1 LPSVQAGR
9 RVHGAAEIPPKEE
22 ISMKAALPIRLA
34 IAAVFFAF
42 AGTQAAPAADAP
54 VTPKEGWYKTVIDLK
69 AFSEYAVIPT
79 RDDVVVIDSRPARK
93 YDEGHIPGAINIPDT
108 FFDKKAD
115 LLPKDKG
122 QLLIFYCGGVDC
134 PLSHK
139 SAFKAEKLGYTN
151 IKVFAEGDPAWAKAG
166 RLISI
171 SEVVVKELID
181 SKANAMIVDARP
193 TRVFEEGAVP
203 TSINIPDTFFDKKAD
218 LLPKAKDTLLVFYCG
233 GDKCPLSPKSA
244 EKAKALGYTNVKL
257 FQAGYPAWKQAYGAA
272 PAAGAAAPAAKPAQ
286 AAIEAGP
293 KGDTITVA
301 SFNKIMAEA
310 PDSIMLVDVRD
321 AGEFAKGHMKG
332 AVNIPVGDMMDK
344 AASLP
349 AAKPIV
355 FVCATGARSGEAYD
369 IVKMDRKDLKMY
381 FVDAPITYRADG
393 SYEIKAAAK

>member
-1 LPSVQAGR
+1 
-9 RVHGAAEIPPKEE
+9 
-22 ISMKAALPIRLA
+22 MKAALPIRLT

-42 AGTQAAPAADAP
+42 AGASAVSAADAP
-54 VTPKEGWYKTVIDLK
+54 VTPKECWYKTIIDLK

-93 YDEGHIPGAINIPDT
+93 YDEGHIPGALSIPDT
-108 FFDKKAD
+108 FFDKKTA
-115 LLPKDKG
+115 LLPKDKSH
-122 QLLIFYCGGVDC
+122 LVIFYCGGVDC

-151 IKVFAEGDPAWAKAG
+151 IKVFAEGDPAWTKAG
-166 RLISI
+166 KLVSI
-171 SEVVVKELID
+171 SEVVVKELIE
-181 SKANAMIVDARP
+181 SKANVMIVDARP

-203 TSINIPDTFFDKKAD
+203 TAVNIPDTFFDKMKD
-218 LLPKAKDTLLVFYCG
+218 RLPAAKDTPLVFYCG
-233 GDKCPLSPKSA
+233 GNKCPLSPKSA

-272 PAAGAAAPAAKPAQ
+272 PVAGATAAPATKPAQ

-301 SFNKIMAEA
+301 SFNKIMEKA
-310 PDSIMLVDVRD
+310 PGSIHVVDVRD
-321 AGEFAKGHMKG
+321 ASEFAKGHMKG
-332 AVNIPVGDMMDK
+332 ALNIPVGDMMDK
-344 AASLP
+344 AAKLP
-349 AAKPIV
+349 SDKPIV

-369 IVKMDRKDLKMY
+369 IVKMDRQDLKMY

-393 SYEIKAAAK
+393 TYEVKSK

>member
-1 LPSVQAGR
+1 
-9 RVHGAAEIPPKEE
+9 
-22 ISMKAALPIRLA
+22 MKAALPIRLT

-42 AGTQAAPAADAP
+42 AGASASAADAP
-54 VTPKEGWYKTVIDLK
+54 VTPKEGWYKTIIDLK
-69 AFSEYAVIPT
+69 AFSEYAVVPT
-79 RDDVVVIDSRPARK
+79 RDDVLVIDSRPARK
-93 YDEGHIPGAINIPDT
+93 YDEGHIPGALSIPDT
-108 FFDKKAD
+108 FFDKKTD
-115 LLPKDKG
+115 LLPKDKS
-122 QLLIFYCGGVDC
+122 QLLIFYCGGLEC

-166 RLISI
+166 NLISI

-181 SKANAMIVDARP
+181 SKANVMIVDARP
-193 TRVFEEGAVP
+193 TRVFEEGSVP
-203 TSINIPDTFFDKKAD
+203 TAVNIPDTFFDKMKD
-218 LLPKAKDTLLVFYCG
+218 KLPAAKDTPLVYFCG
-233 GDKCPLSPKSA
+233 GNKCPLSPKSA

-272 PAAGAAAPAAKPAQ
+272 PVAGATAAPAAKPAQ

-310 PDSIMLVDVRD
+310 PDSIMLIDVRD
-321 AGEFAKGHMKG
+321 ASEFAKGHIKG

-344 AASLP
+344 AAKLP
-349 AAKPIV
+349 SDKPVV
-355 FVCATGARSGEAYD
+355 FVCATGNRSGEAYD

-381 FVDAPITYRADG
+381 FVDATISYRADG
-393 SYEIKAAAK
+393 SYEIKAAQK

>member
-1 LPSVQAGR
+1 
-9 RVHGAAEIPPKEE
+9 
-22 ISMKAALPIRLA
+22 MKAALPIRLT

-42 AGTQAAPAADAP
+42 AGASASAADAP
-54 VTPKEGWYKTVIDLK
+54 ITPKEGWYKTIIDLK
-69 AFSEYAVIPT
+69 AFSEYAVVPT
-79 RDDVVVIDSRPARK
+79 RDDVLVIDSRPARK
-93 YDEGHIPGAINIPDT
+93 YDEGHIPGALSIPDT
-108 FFDKKAD
+108 FFDKKTD
-115 LLPKDKG
+115 LLPKDKS
-122 QLLIFYCGGVDC
+122 QLLIFYCGGLEC

-166 RLISI
+166 KLTSI

-181 SKANAMIVDARP
+181 SKANVMIIDARP
-193 TRVFEEGAVP
+193 TRVFEEGSVP
-203 TSINIPDTFFDKKAD
+203 TAVNIPDTFFDKMKD
-218 LLPKAKDTLLVFYCG
+218 KLPAAKDTPLVYFCG
-233 GDKCPLSPKSA
+233 GNKCPLSPKSA

-272 PAAGAAAPAAKPAQ
+272 PVAGATAAPAAKPAQ

-321 AGEFAKGHMKG
+321 ASEFAKGHMKG

-344 AASLP
+344 AAKLP
-349 AAKPIV
+349 SDKPIV
-355 FVCATGARSGEAYD
+355 FVCATGNRSGEAYD

-381 FVDAPITYRADG
+381 FVDATITYRADG
-393 SYEIKAAAK
+393 TYDVKAAQK